1 MSDVHSV
8 YPVSI
13 RWERDR
19 LGLGSSVDGLPD
31 LPVSAPPA
39 FGGPG
44 GIWSPEHLFVLS
56 AASCWMTTFIAIAA
70 ASKLDYG
77 AIECG
82 ATGTLEKGDDRRFW
96 VSKILLRPRVT
107 IASEEARE
115 RTQRVIEKSEWA
127 CLISNSMR
135 SAVTV
140 EAVIDLTDAVPVSAS

>member
-31 LPVSAPPA
+31 LPVAAPPA

-56 AASCWMTTFIAIAA
+56 AASCWMTTFIAVAQ
-70 ASKLDYG
+70 ASKLDYR
-77 AIECG
+77 AVECG
-82 ATGTLEKGDDRRFW
+82 ATGTLEKGEDRRFR
-96 VSKILLRPRVT
+96 VSRILLRPRVV
-107 IASEEARE
+107 IPSEDARE
-115 RTQRVIEKSEWA
+115 RALRVIEKSEWA

-140 EAVIDLTDAVPVSAS
+140 EATIDVAAPAEAPAA